1 MVAISWKVRPLAVPD
16 TRMPALCRV
25 LTVTA
30 ESAAFPATELFLFI
44 PKTNKLSAAAVAGQT
59 VRVPAAVFV
68 PPFGTAL
75 GITESLFLRPRPL
88 SERPAA
94 VLTNIALRRFRLID
108 FYMPAPTE

>member
-30 ESAAFPATELFLFI
+30 EPAAFPAAELLLFI
-44 PKTNKLSAAAVAGQT
+44 PKTDKLSTAAVAGQT
-59 VRVPAAVFV
+59 VRMPAAVFV

-75 GITESLFLRPRPL
+75 GIAERLFLRSNLL
-88 SERPAA
+88 SEWSAA
-94 VLTNIALRRFRLID
+94 VFADIAVCWLCF
-108 FYMPAPTE
+108 T

>member
-25 LTVTA
+25 FTVTA
-30 ESAAFPATELFLFI
+30 EPAAFPAAELLLFI
-44 PKTNKLSAAAVAGQT
+44 PKTDKLFPAVVTGQT
-59 VRVPAAVFV
+59 VRMPAAAFV
-68 PPFGTAL
+68 PPFGAAL